1 MAFENVQLAI
11 SSLLVRMGNQPEDK
25 YGIEILLREKLDE
38 LKAYGMPLPQ
48 DLVDLEAALD
58 KGLIADAHP
67 RTGRTDKP
75 EH

>member
-67 RTGRTDKP
+67 STGRTDKP